1 MSKAV
6 VASAAMQGPAQ
17 GGARPGVDAG
27 EDVHRS
33 RSPSAPAAG
42 HQSLAL
48 WRRAAIGMPV
58 LVWVLLLLA
67 ALACAMVLAITWGS
81 ASIRV
86 GTVWSILAHELAQ
99 SLGVADA
106 SSSAT
111 AWSSQQHQIVWMI
124 RMPRVLL
131 AALVGAGL
139 AVVGVVM
146 QAMVRNPLADP
157 YMLGVSSG
165 ASVGAVSVLA
175 YGSFAA
181 AGVYAITAGSFVGA
195 LLATALVYALAH
207 QRGRIQS
214 TRLILSGVAVGYMLM
229 GMTSLITLTAGQRE
243 LAGALLTW
251 TLGSLAG
258 TQWRALAVPA
268 VILLLGMAWL
278 CLQARDLNALLVGE
292 EAAVTLGVNTQ
303 RLRFQ
308 LFVVVS
314 LVTGTMV
321 AVSGAIGF
329 VGLVIPHVT
338 RMWVGS
344 DHRRVLP
351 VSAVLGALFLVLVDL
366 LARTWFAP
374 MELPVGV
381 ITSLIGGPFFI
392 WMLWRNAAASSQT
405 GASLGGAP

>member
-1 MSKAV
+1 
-6 VASAAMQGPAQ
+6 
-17 GGARPGVDAG
+17 
-27 EDVHRS
+27 
-33 RSPSAPAAG
+33 
-42 HQSLAL
+42 
-48 WRRAAIGMPV
+48 MPV

-81 ASIRV
+81 ASILV

-99 SLGVADA
+99 ALGVADA
-106 SSSAT
+106 SAT
-111 AWSSQQHQIVWMI
+111 GAAWSSQQHQIVWMI